1 MKSKKTVYNISSNL
15 ILQIVVLIYG
25 LVIPKIIIEK
35 FGSDVN
41 GLISSIS
48 QFLGY
53 IALLESGFGPVVKS
67 ILYKPLAKKDTETIV
82 EILRSA
88 QKFFRK
94 IAGIFILYIIAL
106 TLFYPMIINNQF
118 DKLFTTS
125 LIIIISLSTFA
136 EYFFGITYSLYL
148 QAEQKNYVIS
158 IIQIITYIIS
168 IAVILFLIK
177 LNCSIHLIK
186 LATAIIFI
194 LRPFLQKIYVEKK
207 CGVLIN
213 KDIKDYDIKNKWDG
227 LAQHIAWVI
236 HSNTDIA
243 ILTIFTTLKEVSV
256 YAVYLLVINGIK
268 SIIQALS
275 SGIDALFGKTMVE
288 DDIKQLN
295 KKFDLYETIYYT
307 TITIICTCTMYLI
320 VPFIKIYT
328 IKVTDINYI
337 RYLFGYLIVI
347 SEYIWAIRLPY
358 STITLAAGH
367 FKQTKKGAWVEALT
381 NIIISIILVIKYGII
396 GVTIGTIVAM
406 TIRTIEFMY
415 HTNKYILK
423 RKNIESIK
431 KILIITMETILI
443 ISLCNLLPNLNKLSY
458 INWIINA
465 FITFIISSAITITIN
480 CIFYKK
486 EYKELLEILKNILKR
501 KKA

>member
-1 MKSKKTVYNISSNL
+1 MKSKKAVYNISSNL

-25 LVIPKIIIEK
+25 LVIPKMIIEK
-35 FGSDVN
+35 FGSDIN

-67 ILYKPLAKKDTETIV
+67 ILYKPLSKKDTKTIA

-94 IAGIFILYIIAL
+94 IAGIFILYIIGL
-106 TLFYPMIINNQF
+106 TLFYPLIINNQF
-118 DKLFTTS
+118 DKLFTAS

-148 QAEQKNYVIS
+148 QAEQENYVIS
-158 IIQIITYIIS
+158 IMQIITYIIS
-168 IAVILFLIK
+168 IVVIIFLIK
-177 LNCSIHLIK
+177 LNCSIHIIK

-213 KDIKDYDIKNKWDG
+213 KDITDYDIKNKWDG

-243 ILTIFTTLKEVSV
+243 ILTIFSTLKEVSV
-256 YAVYLLVINGIK
+256 YAVYLLVVNGVK

-275 SGIDALFGKTMVE
+275 SGIDALFGKMMVE
-288 DDIKQLN
+288 DTNEQLN
-295 KKFDLYETIYYT
+295 KRFNIYETIYYT
-307 TITIICTCTMYLI
+307 VITIICTCTMYLI
-320 VPFIKIYT
+320 VPFIKVYT
-328 IKVTDINYI
+328 IKITDVNYI

-347 SEYIWAIRLPY
+347 SEFIWAVRLPY

-367 FKQTKKGAWVEALT
+367 FKETRMGAWFEALT
-381 NIIISIILVIKYGII
+381 NIVISIILVIKYGII
-396 GVTIGTIVAM
+396 GVAIGTIAAM
-406 TIRTIEFMY
+406 TIRTIEFAY

-423 RKNIESIK
+423 RKQIASIK
-431 KILIITMETILI
+431 KVSIIVLETILI
-443 ISLCNLLPNLNKLSY
+443 VLTCNIIPKLNTVSY
-458 INWIINA
+458 ISWIINA
-465 FITFIISSAITITIN
+465 FITFIISSAITIIIN
-480 CIFYKK
+480 YIFYKK